1 MKCPEC
7 GENLIIANSKFEPV
21 TTENGTEI
29 YNVLTM
35 VCINSKIDPA
45 KKAPVCSLY
54 AGPDLNNPL
63 KVAAV
68 IKNKVG

>member
-7 GENLIIANSKFEPV
+7 GENLIIANSKYEAE

-29 YNVLTM
+29 YSVLTM
-35 VCINSKIDPA
+35 VCINSAIDPV

-54 AGPDLNNPL
+54 AGPDLNNPK
-63 KVAAV
+63 KVATV
-68 IKNKVG
+68 VKNKVG

>member
-7 GENLIIANSKFEPV
+7 GENLYIANSKYEAE

-35 VCINSKIDPA
+35 VCINGKIDPV
-45 KKAPVCSLY
+45 KKTPVCSLY
-54 AGPDLNNPL
+54 AGKDLNNPL
-63 KVAAV
+63 KIVTTV
-68 IKNKVG
+68 RNKVG